1 MTANKN
7 LYQFIQTFK
16 NAIPTNFCDEVVSS
30 LDSNENWQHDN
41 WGELKNT
48 GEIVNP
54 KGDSKVLYRG
64 HYSDDHYLELR
75 KWVRVAI
82 NQYFP
87 ELGIGA
93 NYLSPLRINKY
104 ETGDCMRYHKD
115 YIRNIFDGERKGIP
129 ILSILGCLDDKH
141 EGGEIVFNKEHKI
154 KLNKGEILIFPSTFM
169 YSHEIAPVRSGR
181 RISFA
186 TWGY

>member
-1 MTANKN
+1 MTANKS
-7 LYQFIQTFK
+7 LYQFIQTFE
-16 NAIPTNFCDEVVSS
+16 NAIPTNFCNEVVSS
-30 LDSNENWQHDN
+30 LDINENWQQDV
-41 WGELKNT
+41 WGESINT
-48 GEIVNP
+48 VPRSNP
-54 KGDSKVLYRG
+54 KGDCKVLYRG
-64 HYSDDHYLELR
+64 HYSDDYYLELR
-75 KWVRVAI
+75 KYVRISI

-87 ELGIGA
+87 EFNIGA
-93 NYLSPLRINKY
+93 NHLSPLRINKY

-129 ILSILGCLDDKH
+129 ILSILGCLDDEH
-141 EGGEIVFNKEHKI
+141 DGGELVFNKEHKV

-169 YSHEIAPVRSGR
+169 YSHEVATVISGR